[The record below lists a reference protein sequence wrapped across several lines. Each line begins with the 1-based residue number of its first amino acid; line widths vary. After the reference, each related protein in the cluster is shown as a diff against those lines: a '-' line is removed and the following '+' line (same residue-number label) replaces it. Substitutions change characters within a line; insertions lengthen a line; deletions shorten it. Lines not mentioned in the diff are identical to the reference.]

1 MQWPVAWQVSAQVAW
16 VRDGDGSKEGM
27 RNPCLQLCRKHA
39 ALRAEKGDACLAWL
53 VPFRIAKGANLLAM
67 VICICALKLID
78 AAAVLKLK
86 ATFFFF
92 FFLRRTESQSASSF
106 SCCC

>member
-67 VICICALKLID
+67 VICICAQTD
-78 AAAVLKLK
+78 RCCCCVE
-86 ATFFFF
+86 
-92 FFLRRTESQSASSF
+92 TESHLF
-106 SCCC
+106 LFLFLETN